1 MTGGDLLVGLG
12 LVFLLEGLLLTLF
25 PTLPERVL
33 EQIRDLPP
41 EALRYSGLFS
51 ALVGIF
57 LIWLAV

>member
-12 LVFLLEGLLLTLF
+12 LVFLLEGVLLALF
-25 PTLPERVL
+25 PNLPERVL

-57 LIWLAV
+57 LIWLAL

>member
-25 PTLPERVL
+25 PRLPERVL

>member
-12 LVFLLEGLLLTLF
+12 LVFLLEGLLLALF
-25 PTLPERVL
+25 PTFPERVL
-33 EQIRDLPP
+33 EQIRGLPP

>member
-12 LVFLLEGLLLTLF
+12 LVFVIEGLLLAFF
-25 PTLPERVL
+25 PRLPERIL
-33 EQIRDLPP
+33 EQLRALPP

-57 LIWLAV
+57 LIWLAL